1 MKVKT
6 IKYESE
12 VLDRGTTC
20 TVQTDEC
27 DGRDMLHV
35 CFDDGS
41 GAYVCTSCFEKRIND
56 GFWITDSAEHL
67 KAS

>member
-12 VLDRGTTC
+12 VIGSSAEC
-20 TVQTDEC
+20 GVKTDAC
-27 DGRDMLHV
+27 DGAELVHV

-41 GAYVCTSCFEKRIND
+41 GVTVCAQCFDNRIN
-56 GFWITDSAEHL
+56 GGYWITDSA
-67 KAS
+67 